1 MSENVFNEKMPVYNL
16 FSYDTKGS
24 NKTKAPAYIRSRP
37 GCREDKKEFIADM
50 QGRIKK
56 IQTELSELKADVDN
70 GHTDEDTLNRIKFL
84 QGKIKDMRGV
94 IQSAKESIR
103 ISCSR

>member
-1 MSENVFNEKMPVYNL
+1 MSENVFNEKMPVYKL
-16 FSYDTKGS
+16 FAYDTKGN
-24 NKTKAPAYIRSRP
+24 NKTKAPADVLSRP
-37 GCREDKKEFIADM
+37 GCREDKKEMIAYM

-56 IQTELSELKADVDN
+56 IQKELSELRADVNN